1 MWPHNAFVN
10 MRTKCWPSRGGTQLQ
25 AREEDVALE
34 DRLKGEVEI
43 WRDGE
48 PVGDSRHD
56 GEPVGDSRRDGE
68 PNHFIALPSRRSE
81 ARVFV
86 MPQVSGW
93 VINPNDP
100 VNSVDF
106 GQTTVNLGHHLEN
119 ITDKP

>member
-1 MWPHNAFVN
+1 
-10 MRTKCWPSRGGTQLQ
+10 
-25 AREEDVALE
+25 
-34 DRLKGEVEI
+34 
-43 WRDGE
+43 
-48 PVGDSRHD
+48 
-56 GEPVGDSRRDGE
+56 
-68 PNHFIALPSRRSE
+68 
-81 ARVFV
+81 